1 MAISTAAAEG
11 TCSLTFT
18 GELVVVVGPPGP
30 RRTCLL
36 RTLAERLRPTDEVMR
51 LDDPDAGLN
60 AAARTR
66 MWSALRR
73 TAEAGATVIAACTS
87 AESAGAAPHRTV
99 LLPR

>member
-1 MAISTAAAEG
+1 MATATAASEG
-11 TCSLTFT
+11 ARSSAFT
-18 GELVVVVGPPGP
+18 GELLVVIGPPGA
-30 RRTCLL
+30 RRTSLL
-36 RTLAERLRPTDEVMR
+36 RDLAERLRPAGDALR
-51 LDDPDAGLN
+51 LDDPDAGLD
-60 AAARTR
+60 AAARVR

>member
-1 MAISTAAAEG
+1 MATATAAAEA
-11 TCSLTFT
+11 TRSSAFA
-18 GELVVVVGPPGP
+18 GELLVVVGPPGP
-30 RRTCLL
+30 GRASLL
-36 RTLAERLRPTDEVMR
+36 RALAERLPPGGDAVRI
-51 LDDPDAGLN
+51 DDPDAGLD
-60 AAARTR
+60 AAARMR